1 MAGWPMMDSM
11 ITDHG
16 LSIVVARDIM

>member
-16 LSIVVARDIM
+16 LSIVVARDMM